1 MERGCSSVVERLLCM
16 QKVLGS
22 KPSIS
27 TFHLFFFCL
36 QIFYHL
42 NFYVHPHNN
51 ISEDAEDEGA
61 DRLGNM
67 SPPYNDGAGEK
78 VQNGGLSR
86 LAFSLTLEKAKLT
99 MLTEVKKVL

>member
-1 MERGCSSVVERLLCM
+1 MHAEGPGFETQHLHF
-16 QKVLGS
+16 
-22 KPSIS
+22 PS
-27 TFHLFFFCL
+27 FFFFCL
-36 QIFYHL
+36 QIL
-42 NFYVHPHNN
+42 NFYMHLHNN

-99 MLTEVKKVL
+99 MLTEVKEVL